1 LLAIACD
8 KDIGMY
14 IESIGQSGL
23 RIKYFDQVIYVDPYL
38 SNSVQILDS
47 NDLERLL
54 PIPFSAEEVTDADWV
69 LLTHDHIDHCDPM
82 TIPTIAKKSPHS
94 KFLGPAPVIEKLI
107 SWGISGER
115 VYLANKARCLLLDG
129 LEVDVIPAAH
139 PSIEYDD
146 NHNLLCVGYLL
157 NAQNEKVYISGDTV
171 VEQSILDVV
180 KKLGPV
186 DTVILPVNESNFF
199 RERRGIIGNMS
210 VREAFGFAEEVG
222 AKRMIPV
229 HWDMFA
235 ENSVSQDEIRLIY
248 KQMNPSFELSL

>member
-1 LLAIACD
+1 M
-8 KDIGMY
+8 DI
-14 IESIGQSGL
+14 ERIGQSGL
-23 RIKYFDQVIYVDPYL
+23 QIKYLGQVIYVDPYL

-47 NDLERLL
+47 SDLERLL
-54 PIPFSAEEVTDADWV
+54 PIPFKAEEVNDADWI
-69 LLTHDHIDHCDPM
+69 LITHDHIDHCDPM
-82 TIPTIAKKSPHS
+82 TIPEIANKSPCS

-107 SWGISGER
+107 DWGVSGDR
-115 VYLANKARCLLLDG
+115 VYLANKSKCLLFDG

-139 PSIEYDD
+139 PLIECD
-146 NHNLLCVGYLL
+146 NNHDLLCVGYIL
-157 NAQNEKVYISGDTV
+157 NTQYEKVYISGDTV
-171 VEQSILDVV
+171 VKQSILDLV
-180 KKLGPV
+180 KKLGPI

-222 AKRMIPV
+222 AKKMIPV

-248 KQMNPSFELSL
+248 MQMNPSFELCL